1 MTNVVILGALARVD
15 DFFEYDGIRE
25 LVEQLSP
32 EKFLEKN
39 FLSFE
44 KRYELI

>member
-1 MTNVVILGALARVD
+1 MTNVVILGALTKVD
-15 DFFEYDGIRE
+15 DFFDYDGVRE

-39 FLSFE
+39 LLSFE
-44 KRYELI
+44 KGYELI